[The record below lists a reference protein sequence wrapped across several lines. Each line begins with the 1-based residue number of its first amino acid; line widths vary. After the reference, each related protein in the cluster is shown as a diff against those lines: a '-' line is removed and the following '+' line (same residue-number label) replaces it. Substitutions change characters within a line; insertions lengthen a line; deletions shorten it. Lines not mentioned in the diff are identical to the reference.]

1 MPPNTATPENLRLF
15 TKEAWVKGQIPPVDN
30 LTGILL
36 DHMSMTMP
44 KVS

>member
-15 TKEAWVKGQIPPVDN
+15 TREAWVKGQIPPVDN